1 MAREDIAMVLGRR
14 VDAGLMTEQQAI
26 AVARRWFFDN
36 PMELY
41 RLG

>member
-14 VDAGLMTEQQAI
+14 VDAGLMTDKQAI
-26 AVARRWFFDN
+26 DVARKWFFEN